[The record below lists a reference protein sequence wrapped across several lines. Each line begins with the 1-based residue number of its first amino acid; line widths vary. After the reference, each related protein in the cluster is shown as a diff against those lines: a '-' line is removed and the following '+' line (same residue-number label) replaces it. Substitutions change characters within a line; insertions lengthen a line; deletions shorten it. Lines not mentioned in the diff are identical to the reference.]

1 MTSQPRIADANAV
14 GRHEWTYEEI
24 AEGRERYLSPSL
36 STFTAYHR
44 PLALKHGRGP
54 HVWDIEGKKYLD
66 CLAQNLCISV
76 GYAHPAVNEAVS
88 RQMNDIQH
96 VTTMY
101 YHETPVAFAKRLLEK
116 FPEGDWVVHFVNSG
130 AEAIDIATLVARLY
144 TGNHD
149 ILTLR
154 SAYHGM
160 HFGTMSAT
168 GLALC
173 HQPLPASPGYVQVC
187 NPDQY
192 NGIFGA
198 GVEPYVNEIA
208 NTIDTAT
215 PGQVAGILIEPI
227 QGYGGVIPVP
237 QGYMRQAAETVR
249 RAGGLLIVDEV
260 QTGFG
265 RTGKGFWGFE
275 AHGVTPDIV
284 VMSKGIGNGFPI
296 AATVMR
302 REIAASMA
310 ERKFFNTYG
319 SNPMACAAGLAV
331 LEVIDSE
338 GLEENAARIGAL
350 FEAGC
355 RRVAEKHAAIG
366 DVRGSGLMLGIEF
379 VSDRAKKTPD
389 DDTADAV
396 QEGLRERGV
405 IVGRSGR
412 FKNVLRINPP
422 LCVDENDAAHFEKA
436 LEETLSSLAARTNGR
451 T

>member
-1 MTSQPRIADANAV
+1 MDTLSAR
-14 GRHEWTYEEI
+14 EWSYDEI
-24 AEGRERYLSPSL
+24 AGGRQKYLAPSL
-36 STFTAYHR
+36 ATFTAYAR
-44 PLALKHGRGP
+44 PLALGRGEGQY
-54 HVWDIEGKKYLD
+54 VWDIDGKRYLD

-76 GYAHPAVNEAVS
+76 GYANPVVNEAVAT
-88 RQMNDIQH
+88 QMAAIQH

-101 YHETPVAFAKRLLEK
+101 CHEAPIAFAERLIGK
-116 FPEGDWVVHFVNSG
+116 FPAEDYVVHFVNSG

-173 HQPLPASPGYVQVC
+173 HQPLPSSPGYVQVA

-192 NGIFGA
+192 RGIFGA
-198 GVEPYVNEIA
+198 GVEPYVQEIV

-215 PGQVAGILIEPI
+215 SGQIAAIMIEPI
-227 QGYGGVIPVP
+227 QGYGGVVP
-237 QGYMRQAAETVR
+237 MPEGYMQKAAEAAR
-249 RAGGLLIVDEV
+249 QAGGLLIVDEV

-265 RTGKGFWGFE
+265 RTGKAFWGFE

-284 VMSKGIGNGFPI
+284 VMSKGIGNGFPL

-302 REIAASMA
+302 REIAESMA
-310 ERKFFNTYG
+310 HRKFFNTYG

-331 LEVIDSE
+331 LNV
-338 GLEENAARIGAL
+338 LEADRLQDNAARVGAM
-350 FEAGC
+350 FEAGM
-355 RRVAEKHAAIG
+355 RRVADKHEAIG

-379 VSDRAKKTPD
+379 VSDRGSKTPD
-389 DDTADAV
+389 DAKADAV

-422 LCVDENDAAHFEKA
+422 LCVTEGDAGLMEQA
-436 LEETLSSLAARTNGR
+436 LDETLTSLAR
-451 T
+451 

>member
-1 MTSQPRIADANAV
+1 MDVQDVSST
-14 GRHEWTYEEI
+14 GRSYEET
-24 AEGRERYLSPSL
+24 AGGRERYLSQSL
-36 STFTAYHR
+36 ATFTAYRR
-44 PLALKHGRGP
+44 PLVLTHGEGQY
-54 HVWDIEGKKYLD
+54 VWDSDSNRYLD

-76 GYAHPAVNEAVS
+76 GYAHKAVNDAVAA
-88 RQMNDIQH
+88 QMAKIQH

-101 YHETPVAFAKRLLEK
+101 YHEMPVAFAERLIGK

-173 HQPLPASPGYVQVC
+173 HQPLPASPGFVQVA

-192 NGIFGA
+192 RGIFGE
-198 GVEPYVNEIA
+198 GVEPYVAEIV

-215 PGQVAGILIEPI
+215 PGQIAGMMIEPI
-227 QGYGGVIPVP
+227 QGYGGVIPMP
-237 QGYMRQAAETVR
+237 AGYMKRAAETVR
-249 RAGGLLIVDEV
+249 EAGGVVIVDEV

-265 RTGKGFWGFE
+265 RTGAGFWGLE
-275 AHGVTPDIV
+275 AHDVTPDII
-284 VMSKGIGNGFPI
+284 VMSKGIGNGFPL
-296 AATVMR
+296 AAIVMR
-302 REIAASMA
+302 RDIAAAMA

-331 LEVIDSE
+331 LDAIEAE
-338 GLEENAARIGAL
+338 GLQQNAADTGAK
-350 FEAGC
+350 FEAGM
-355 RRVAEKHAAIG
+355 RRVAEKHAAVG

-379 VSDRAKKTPD
+379 VSDKASRTPD
-389 DDTADAV
+389 ENAAEAV

-412 FKNVLRINPP
+412 YKNVLRINPP
-422 LCVDENDAAHFEKA
+422 LCVDEEDAVFFEKA
-436 LEETLSSLAARTNGR
+436 LDSTLGSLA
-451 T
+451 